1 MDTRREQGRIPDAI
15 VVVNGLGMAVDC
27 NNAFAQLC
35 GTPAGMLVG
44 QSLST
49 FAPELAST
57 IDAIDSSRKGS
68 SLDCAAL
75 ESALLDSTQV
85 DSTLIDFGDRS
96 FELDVQPF
104 VAGNDTGDL
113 VIRLRSQRWHAVA

>member
-44 QSLST
+44 QSLSR
-49 FAPELAST
+49 FAPDLATT
-57 IDAIDSSRKGS
+57 IAAIDTSAEGAS
-68 SLDCAAL
+68 L
-75 ESALLDSTQV
+75 ESGGLDNTPVS
-85 DSTLIDFGDRS
+85 FGDLS

-104 VAGNDTGDL
+104 TGGNETGDL
-113 VIRLRSQRWHAVA
+113 IIRLRSQRWDAVA